1 MRTEVILPGPLVPSS
16 GRRPLRPRAVA
27 GQQVCEGGPVL
38 RLRMTTLVEAPLTVT
53 FDVARALGRPWPF
66 PLSEISSSRPE
77 RDVYGVAD
85 RPGWRRL
92 THTRTYTATGAGTLL
107 TEEVLGDTGL
117 PRFVAAPLEELVLR
131 PRLLRSMQAYLD
143 ALAAAAARRALDV
156 VQGVGAAGVEG
167 ERVLVAQRHGGP
179 YDGCWEFPGG
189 QGARG
194 ESEPAGLV
202 RECREELGLDVAP
215 QAFVG
220 EVVLDGLVAGGAPGA
235 STLRLGWARAV
246 GGTADALE
254 HAELR
259 WVHGDELDALEWIPA
274 DRPLLPAV
282 RALLTRL

>member
-1 MRTEVILPGPLVPSS
+1 MRTGVILPVWDPGT
-16 GRRPLRPRAVA
+16 
-27 GQQVCEGGPVL
+27 VL

-66 PLSEISSSRPE
+66 PLTELSSSRPE
-77 RDVYGVAD
+77 RDEYGVVD

-107 TEEVLGDTGL
+107 TEEVVGDTGL
-117 PRFVAAPLEELVLR
+117 PRLVAAPLEELLLR
-131 PRLLRSMQAYLD
+131 PRLLRAMQSHLD

-156 VQGVGAAGVEG
+156 VQVVGAAVVDGD
-167 ERVLVAQRHGGP
+167 RVLVAQRSGGP

-189 QGARG
+189 KVEPG
-194 ESEPAGLV
+194 ESETAGLV
-202 RECREELGLDVAP
+202 RECREELGLEVAP

-220 EVVLDGLVAGGAPGA
+220 EVVLDGVVAGGAPGA
-235 STLRLGWARAV
+235 STMRLWWARAV

-259 WVHGDELDALEWIPA
+259 WVRGDELDDLDWIPA

-282 RALLTRL
+282 RGLLTRL

>member
-1 MRTEVILPGPLVPSS
+1 MRTLPILP
-16 GRRPLRPRAVA
+16 
-27 GQQVCEGGPVL
+27 VCEAGTVL

-53 FDVARALGRPWPF
+53 FDVARTLGRPWPF
-66 PLSEISSSRPE
+66 PLSELASTRPA

-92 THTRTYTATGAGTLL
+92 THTRTYPATGAGTLL
-107 TEEVLGDTGL
+107 TEEVQGDTGL
-117 PRFVAAPLEELVLR
+117 PRWVAGPLEELVLR
-131 PRLLRSMQAYLD
+131 PRLIRAMQSHLD

-156 VQGVGAAGVEG
+156 VQVVGAAVVEG
-167 ERVLVAQRHGGP
+167 DRVLVAQRHGGP

-189 QGARG
+189 KVEPG
-194 ESEPAGLV
+194 ESEIAAVV

-220 EVVLDGLVAGGAPGA
+220 EVVLDGVVAGGAPGA
-235 STLRLGWARAV
+235 STLRLWWARAV

-259 WVHGDELDALEWIPA
+259 WVRGDELDGLDWIPA

-282 RALLTRL
+282 RTLLTRLQ